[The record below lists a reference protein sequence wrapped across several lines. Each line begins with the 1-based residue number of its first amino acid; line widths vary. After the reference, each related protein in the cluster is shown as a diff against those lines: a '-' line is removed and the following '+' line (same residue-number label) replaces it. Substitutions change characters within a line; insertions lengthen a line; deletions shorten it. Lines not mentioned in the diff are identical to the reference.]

1 MIQVESVA
9 KHYGEKLVL
18 DDVDVTIAPG
28 GITALVGPNGAG
40 KSTLLGVMSRLL
52 SADSGSVSVDG
63 MDVGRTDSKRL
74 ARHLAILRQDN
85 ALAVRLTVRDLVAF
99 GRHPHSGGRLTT
111 EDRRHIQ
118 QSLDYLGLGPLA
130 DRFVD
135 EISGGQRQRA
145 FVAMVLCQ
153 DTDYVLLDEPLN
165 NLDMAHCVA
174 ILELLRRAADDLGK
188 TIVIVLHDI
197 NAASAYADRIVAMSD
212 GRIIAEG
219 TPGEIMDPQR
229 LEQIFGVAVDVRDIG
244 GQLVC
249 LPFPSRRCCAGV
261 CRCEKASVA

>member
-9 KHYGEKLVL
+9 KQYGEKVVL

-28 GITALVGPNGAG
+28 GITALVGANGAG
-40 KSTLLGVMSRLL
+40 KSTLLAVMSRLL
-52 SADSGSVSVDG
+52 QADSGSVSVDG

-74 ARHLAILRQDN
+74 ARHLAILRQEN
-85 ALAVRLTVRDLVAF
+85 TLAVRLTVRDLVAF
-99 GRHPHSGGRLTT
+99 GRHPHSGGRLTI
-111 EDRRHIQ
+111 EDQRHIQ
-118 QSLDYLGLGPLA
+118 QSLDYLNLGPLA
-130 DRFVD
+130 DCFLD

-197 NAASAYADRIVAMSD
+197 NAASAYADHIIAMSE
-212 GRIIAEG
+212 GRVIAEG
-219 TPGEIMDPQR
+219 APSEIMVPRQ
-229 LEQIFGVAVDVRDIG
+229 LEQIFGVPVDVRDID

-249 LPFPSRRCCAGV
+249 LPFPTRRCCAGA
-261 CRCEKASVA
+261 CRCKEISVA